1 MIPALKSKSVTRK
14 VLYLPVKFVFDRRPT
29 LMKIRSLIWSPS
41 ICPGSR
47 AGLLAC
53 GLVFA
58 LVFLSSVEVVNA
70 QQKISKRYPGG
81 KNVRIELRNISGT
94 VVVESWNKD
103 EIRLTAIIESKK
115 ANVVPKQVD
124 ECLMIDV
131 MSDNRGRGDVGDVN
145 FRLQVPVNSSV
156 DLETVRGNISVSNIR
171 GRSVRAHVSSEGDIE
186 LSNIVAEQVV
196 AQNVIG
202 NIFFDG
208 EFSSGGTY
216 EFKSTKGDITIRI
229 PGNSAFRLVA
239 ASPTRQIKLND
250 FWNNGFKTQDGRKY
264 VGDVGDGRSSVSVT
278 NFSGQIT
285 FLRK

>member
-1 MIPALKSKSVTRK
+1 MTLRFLTWRAPVCASLLTIAAL
-14 VLYLPVKFVFDRRPT
+14 LT
-29 LMKIRSLIWSPS
+29 LS
-41 ICPGSR
+41 
-47 AGLLAC
+47 AVA
-53 GLVFA
+53 
-58 LVFLSSVEVVNA
+58 VNA
-70 QQKISKRYPGG
+70 QQQLSKRYPGG
-81 KNVRIELRNISGT
+81 KNVRVELRNISGT
-94 VVVESWNKD
+94 IIVESWNKN
-103 EIRLTAIIESKK
+103 EIRLSATIESKK
-115 ANVVPKQVD
+115 ASVVPKQVND
-124 ECLMIDV
+124 CIMVDV
-131 MSDNRGRGDVGDVN
+131 MGDNRGRGDIGDIN
-145 FRLQVPVNSSV
+145 FKLQVPVNSSV
-156 DLETVRGNISVSNIR
+156 DVETRRGNISVSNIR
-171 GRSVRAHVSSEGDIE
+171 SGLVRAHVSSEGDIV
-186 LSNIVAEQVV
+186 LSNISATQVV

-285 FLRK
+285 FLRR

>member
-1 MIPALKSKSVTRK
+1 MRSRFITWRG
-14 VLYLPVKFVFDRRPT
+14 PV
-29 LMKIRSLIWSPS
+29 
-41 ICPGSR
+41 R
-47 AGLLAC
+47 AG
-53 GLVFA
+53 
-58 LVFLSSVEVVNA
+58 FLTVGTFLTLISLSTAVAVNA
-70 QQKISKRYPGG
+70 QQQMSKRYPGG
-81 KNVRIELRNISGT
+81 KNVRVELRNISGT
-94 VVVESWNKD
+94 IVVESWNKN
-103 EIRLTAIIESKK
+103 EIRLSATIESKN
-115 ANVVPKQVD
+115 AHVVPRQVND
-124 ECLMIDV
+124 CLMIDV
-131 MSDNRGRGDVGDVN
+131 MGDNRGRGDVGDIN
-145 FRLQVPVNSSV
+145 FKLQVPMNSSV
-156 DLETVRGNISVSNIR
+156 DVETRRGNIYVSNIR
-171 GRSVRAHVSSEGDIE
+171 SGLVRAHVSSEGDIE
-186 LSNIVAEQVV
+186 LTNISATHVV

-229 PGNSAFRLVA
+229 PGDSKFRLVA

>member
-1 MIPALKSKSVTRK
+1 MRPRILTWRGPVHASLLTTVT
-14 VLYLPVKFVFDRRPT
+14 LLT
-29 LMKIRSLIWSPS
+29 LISLS
-41 ICPGSR
+41 
-47 AGLLAC
+47 AVA
-53 GLVFA
+53 
-58 LVFLSSVEVVNA
+58 VNA
-70 QQKISKRYPGG
+70 QQQLSRRYPGG
-81 KNVRIELRNISGT
+81 KNVRVELRNISGT
-94 VVVESWNKD
+94 IIVESWNKN
-103 EIRLTAIIESKK
+103 EIRLTATIESKK
-115 ANVVPKQVD
+115 ATVVPKQVND
-124 ECLMIDV
+124 CLMVDV
-131 MSDNRGRGDVGDVN
+131 MGDNRGRGDVGDIN
-145 FRLQVPVNSSV
+145 FKLQVPVNSSV
-156 DLETVRGNISVSNIR
+156 DVETRRGNISVSNIR
-171 GRSVRAHVSSEGDIE
+171 SGLVRAHVSSEGDIE
-186 LSNIVAEQVV
+186 LTNISATQVV

-250 FWNNGFKTQDGRKY
+250 FWNNGLKTQDGRKI